1 MKKRKNRKILTLRNY
16 TESKN
21 TKYNYQNN
29 IYITLIIIITETLT
43 T

>member
-1 MKKRKNRKILTLRNY
+1 MKKRKNRKILTLPNY
-16 TESKN
+16 TEGKN